1 MNYQHEVDYA
11 EKRRKGFIRAVQTGA
26 FLLLLGAGALFG
38 MAGLTTINPGEV
50 GILVKMLGTD
60 RGMQEETLDTGWR
73 WVNPFTYDVEVY
85 DVRFSQYDMA
95 QTTAETLD
103 GQPVVLDLSFEI
115 GLRDAAVPQLH
126 ETIGTNWYREV
137 VYPRARTAVRNATS
151 AQLSENI
158 YTNAGRMAIRDA
170 VSEDLKDLDTRGILI
185 TVNVRNLQFKNPAYV
200 AKLEQKAAA
209 TQDEEIQTRQALAAV
224 QEAIKVE
231 NVAEG
236 QKQKRIKEAEA
247 AAQEQLLQGQ
257 GLKDR
262 KLQEAEGILA
272 IAQAQAEG
280 TRLQVLA
287 YGSGDTY
294 ASVKW
299 AESIG
304 PKFQVYGVP
313 VGAQGTTTI
322 MDIAGTLSGM
332 GTKK

>member
-1 MNYQHEVDYA
+1 MDYTERA
-11 EKRRKGFIRAVQTGA
+11 AQERKGVIRAIQVGA
-26 FLLLLGAGALFG
+26 FLTLLGVGALFG

-50 GILVKMLGTD
+50 GILVKMLGSD

-95 QTTAETLD
+95 KTTAETLD

-151 AQLSENI
+151 AQLSEVI
-158 YTNAGRMAIRDA
+158 YTNSGRMAIRDA
-170 VSEDLKDLDTRGILI
+170 VALDLKDLEARGILI
-185 TVNVRNLQFKNPAYV
+185 TTNVRNLQFKNPAYV

-209 TQDEEIQTRQALAAV
+209 AQDEEIQTRLAEAAV
-224 QEAIKVE
+224 QEAVKVT
-231 NVAEG
+231 NIAEG
-236 QKQKRIKEAEA
+236 AKQKRIKEAEA

-257 GLKDR
+257 GLRDR
-262 KLQEAEGILA
+262 KVEEAKGILA
-272 IAQAQAEG
+272 IAEAQAEG
-280 TRLQVLA
+280 TRLQVMA
-287 YGSGDTY
+287 YGSGETY

-313 VGAQGTTTI
+313 VGAPGTTTI

-332 GTKK
+332 GKGLAK